1 MKLATTTGDFGEY
14 TISQQDCLRYIRQ
27 AGFRYADYNFGMD
40 LIERTGVYADNWKE
54 YIEDVNRTA
63 AELGIKLVQSHAP
76 MGKPLVHNEDHPQ
89 FVADTKR
96 CIEACA
102 LMGIP
107 NLVVH
112 SGYIH
117 GITKEECFDRN
128 RDFFMDLLTFAE
140 PFGVNIL
147 VENFNR
153 MCVDGLYWIDNAPD
167 LRALID
173 HVNHPLFHA
182 VWDAG
187 HANMQEMPQDEALRI
202 VGHHVYAL
210 HVQDNFGDG
219 DNHIAPFFG
228 TLNLD
233 SLMYG
238 LIDIGYNGYFTFEA
252 GHILLSPEK
261 RRPFDKDQ
269 RLLRAPLSLRIKAEE
284 LLYEIGKATLEAY
297 GCFEE

>member
-112 SGYIH
+112 SGYVH

-147 VENFNR
+147 VENFNK
-153 MCVDGLYWIDNAPD
+153 MCVDGLYWIDNASD
-167 LRALID
+167 LRTLID

-187 HANMQEMPQDEALRI
+187 HANMQEMPQDEELRI
-202 VGHHVYAL
+202 VGHHLYAL
-210 HVQDNFGDG
+210 HVQDNMGEQDS
-219 DNHIAPFFG
+219 HLAPFFG

-233 SLMYG
+233 SLMHG
-238 LIDIGYNGYFTFEA
+238 LLDVGYKGYFTFEA
-252 GHILLSPEK
+252 GSIFLSGQK
-261 RRPFDKDQ
+261 RRPFEKDQ
-269 RLLRAPLSLRIKAEE
+269 RLLKAPLSLRIKAEE